1 MKMAVLDA
9 NVLFSAPVRDYFLH
23 LAELKM
29 FIPKWTEIIHEEWMT
44 SLMKIRRDISH
55 KSLNAAK
62 IAMNNAFP
70 DADIAGFDQIITELL
85 LPDTKDRHVL
95 AAAIS
100 AGAGHIVTFNTRDFP
115 KPYLETFGI
124 RPLHPD
130 EFISELIKEN
140 SDQCMLAINN
150 QSKRLKH
157 PPKSVSEVLSTL
169 KNCGLYNSVD
179 QLKLVIQSKK

>member
-9 NVLFSAPVRDYFLH
+9 NILFSAPVRDYLLH

-29 FIPKWTEIIHEEWMT
+29 FIPKWTETIHEEWMG
-44 SLMKIRRDISH
+44 SLIKFRRDISPD
-55 KSLNAAK
+55 SLNAAK
-62 IAMNNAFP
+62 IAMNIAFP
-70 DADIAGFDQIITELL
+70 DANVGGFDQIITEIL

-95 AAAIS
+95 AAAIT
-100 AGAGHIVTFNTRDFP
+100 AGAEHLVTFNTRDFP

-130 EFISELIKEN
+130 EFISELIQEN

-150 QSKRLKH
+150 QSNRLKH

-169 KNCGLYNSVD
+169 KKCGLHKSVD
-179 QLKLVIQSKK
+179 QLELVIQSKK